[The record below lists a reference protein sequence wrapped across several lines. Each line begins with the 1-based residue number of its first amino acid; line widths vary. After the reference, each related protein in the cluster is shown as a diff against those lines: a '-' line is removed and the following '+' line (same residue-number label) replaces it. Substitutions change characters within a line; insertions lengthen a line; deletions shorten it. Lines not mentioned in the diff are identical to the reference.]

1 MSAGGLSFALDSYA
15 PGARFLNVTA
25 SARGGRLLLSGA
37 YRSPAGLLPVLLFS
51 AGVPWLE
58 EEARA
63 PTACWLRGL
72 ARRYR
77 DPGLEAA
84 AGAACE
90 GGRSLMSGGVDLLKG
105 NAPPPADSGGDATW
119 TVNTTAHPSFVA
131 MLFVGAAETVY
142 RQVLPLRWTEA
153 STVRWQ
159 SSWQGRPCH
168 TVVYP
173 NGQPVCIACFN
184 TKPDNAV
191 FVFSANW
198 FTTFQ
203 CRWVCKPGFAG
214 PGCEV
219 EVDLAVYVLGT
230 LTAALLVAGLVV
242 GALER
247 RRLVVADDNKKDDAA
262 HKAV

>member
-1 MSAGGLSFALDSYA
+1 MSAGFALDSYA
-15 PGARFLNVTA
+15 PGARFVNVTA

-58 EEARA
+58 EEEAA
-63 PTACWLRGL
+63 AGVTTACWLRGL

-77 DPGLEAA
+77 DPDLEAA
-84 AGAACE
+84 AGSACD
-90 GGRSLMSGGVDLLKG
+90 GGRSLSGGGVDLLKG
-105 NAPPPADSGGDATW
+105 NAPPPADAGDATW

-131 MLFVGAAETVY
+131 MLFVGAETVY

-219 EVDLAVYVLGT
+219 EVDLAVYVSGT

-247 RRLVVADDNKKDDAA
+247 RRLVVADDSKNAA